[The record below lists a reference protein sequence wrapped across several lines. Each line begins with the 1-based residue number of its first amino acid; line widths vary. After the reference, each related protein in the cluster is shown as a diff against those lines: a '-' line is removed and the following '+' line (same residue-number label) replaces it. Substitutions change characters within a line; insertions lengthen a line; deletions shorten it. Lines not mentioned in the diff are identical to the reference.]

1 MRIFWINFATR
12 KTTPNKQLYRM
23 KKNIYVIVLVYF
35 WMAFVNASHA
45 LTKVTVSAEKEQKV
59 TGFGAAALWHL
70 MAPMADAN
78 IINYLYGE
86 DSPVGLNI
94 MRMEIAPVSKAGA
107 WDQWTYNSWDK
118 YLPAVKAA
126 KAKGAIV
133 FATPWSPPGEMKTN
147 GSASGGLESEVKG
160 KLKTDCYS
168 KLFPWMN
175 GFLLYM
181 AQNNA
186 PVDIVSIQNEPDWW
200 VDYGGCLYSP
210 QEMHDLVANYGNK
223 LKKNLF
229 NVRLMGSES
238 LNHNPDY
245 TKALLEDPASEQY
258 IDIIGGHIYG
268 NRPLYNM
275 KRTAEIAAK
284 YGKETW
290 MTEHFIEGGDGT
302 WNDELLFAQEVNES
316 MLAGAN
322 AYVSWYMI
330 GAGSFCGDGRELDL
344 YPNNTWGNPFMP
356 RCMAMAHFSKHLV
369 GATRLKTTPEIP
381 AEGQDFEYSAYVK
394 GDSLIVV
401 MVNLSATSNTAK
413 LELPWDVKSGKSFQ
427 STSSKLY
434 EEKEISITAPKSNFN
449 IILPSKSITTYV
461 YRFDSEAT
469 GIKEM
474 KTTSEGRWASDNYY
488 YTLDGMRHE
497 HPVKG
502 INIHRGKK
510 IMY

>member
-1 MRIFWINFATR
+1 
-12 KTTPNKQLYRM
+12 M
-23 KKNIYVIVLVYF
+23 KKILFFAQVFLS
-35 WMAFVNASHA
+35 MLMGA
-45 LTKVTVSAEKEQKV
+45 LPVRAITRVTVGTEEAQRV

-70 MAPMADAN
+70 MAPMADAD

-94 MRMEIAPVSKAGA
+94 MRMEMAPVSKAGA

-147 GSASGGLESEVKG
+147 GYASGGEGSGEKG
-160 KLKTDCYS
+160 KLKEDCYS

-181 AQNNA
+181 AQNKA

-200 VDYGGCLYSP
+200 VDYSGCLYSP
-210 QEMHDLVANYGNK
+210 QEMHDLVANYGGS
-223 LKKNLF
+223 LKKSLYK
-229 NVRLMGSES
+229 VRLMGSES

-245 TKALLEDPASEQY
+245 AKALLEDPASAQY

-268 NRPLYNM
+268 NKPLYNM
-275 KRTAEIAAK
+275 KKTAEIAAK

-290 MTEHFIEGGDGT
+290 MTEHYVEGGDGT
-302 WNDELLFAQEVNES
+302 WNDDLRFAQEVNES

-330 GAGSFCGDGRELDL
+330 GVGSFCGDGRELDQ
-344 YPNNTWGNPFMP
+344 YPDNTWGNPFMP

-369 GATRLKTTPEIP
+369 GATRLVTTPEIP
-381 AEGQDFEYSAYVK
+381 ADGQDFEYSAYVK
-394 GDSLIVV
+394 GDSLIVL
-401 MVNLSATSNTAK
+401 MVNLDSKSNTAK
-413 LELPWDVKSGKSFQ
+413 LDLPWNVVSGKYIQ
-427 STSSKLY
+427 STEGKLY
-434 EEKEISITAPKSNFN
+434 AESDLAISAPKKSFN
-449 IILPSKSITTYV
+449 LILPAKSITTYIYKV
-461 YRFDSEAT
+461 EGETSGISEVVAAGARQT
-469 GIKEM
+469 L
-474 KTTSEGRWASDNYY
+474 DNGY
-488 YTLDGMRHE
+488 YTLDGVRHE
-497 HPVKG
+497 RPVKG
-502 INIHRGKK
+502 VNIHQGKK
-510 IMY
+510 VIY